1 MEQKRDSCLGVPLA
15 KPRVALSA
23 PSPRA
28 DHRAVG
34 FPLQSLTR
42 IAGSR
47 VGYFIVALL
56 VSACGTQPTEVS
68 QNNSTPE
75 QVASDGFIPID
86 FSDTGYADVHIHAH
100 DTVTPDGW
108 AIQYLVKD
116 DSTRYND
123 LYIRW
128 SKEGRHGL
136 FQCGDVLLM
145 RRYFIPEFVSE
156 NANHIF
162 LEHGCATSCSA
173 VLALSKDTVPQG
185 RDIFYVVDQDLS
197 RGQLVYIPERS
208 FSLDTLEVSVV
219 DHTANEEHPVVFKGH
234 CTLAP
239 EDGCIDSVSFG
250 DERVLLYAT
259 LLDDNGKQISER
271 HVVKVNSRQK

>member
-1 MEQKRDSCLGVPLA
+1 MKQKRDSGWGVSLA

-23 PSPRA
+23 ASPRA
-28 DHRAVG
+28 DYRAVG

-42 IAGSR
+42 NAGSL
-47 VGYFIVALL
+47 VGYSIVALL
-56 VSACGTQPTEVS
+56 VSSCGAQPTEVRRD
-68 QNNSTPE
+68 NSTTE
-75 QVASDGFIPID
+75 QKALDGFIPID
-86 FSDTGYADVHIHAH
+86 FTDTVYADVQLHAR
-100 DTVTPDGW
+100 DTVTSDGW

-128 SKEGRHGL
+128 SKDGHQGL

-145 RRYFIPEFVSE
+145 RRYFIPEFTSE
-156 NANHIF
+156 NGDHIF

-173 VLALSKDTVPQG
+173 VLALSKDPVPHG

-197 RGQLVYIPERS
+197 RGQFVYVPERS

-219 DHTANEEHPVVFKGH
+219 DLTRKEEHAVVFKGH

-239 EDGCIDSVSFG
+239 DYGCIDSVSFG
-250 DERVLLYAT
+250 EERVVLYAK
-259 LLDDNGKQISER
+259 LLDDNGKEIREE
-271 HVVKVNSRQK
+271 HTVNINSGQK